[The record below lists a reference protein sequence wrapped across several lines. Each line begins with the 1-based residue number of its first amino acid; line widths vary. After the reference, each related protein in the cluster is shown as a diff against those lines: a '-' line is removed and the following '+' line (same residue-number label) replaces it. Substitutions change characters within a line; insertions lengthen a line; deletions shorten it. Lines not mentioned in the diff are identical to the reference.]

1 MSSITTIYQNLAD
14 MQDAIA
20 AERELAMAE
29 RNSIIDTIN
38 ALREGLNDLEVR
50 VSKAFGERDASMQ
63 SLIGN
68 NGGPPLQ
75 P

>member
-1 MSSITTIYQNLAD
+1 MSSINTIYQNLAD

-29 RNSIIDTIN
+29 RNGILETIS
-38 ALREGLNDLEVR
+38 ALREGLNDLEGR
-50 VSKAFGERDASMQ
+50 VNKAFGERDVSMQ

-68 NGGPPLQ
+68 NGGPVLEP
-75 P
+75 